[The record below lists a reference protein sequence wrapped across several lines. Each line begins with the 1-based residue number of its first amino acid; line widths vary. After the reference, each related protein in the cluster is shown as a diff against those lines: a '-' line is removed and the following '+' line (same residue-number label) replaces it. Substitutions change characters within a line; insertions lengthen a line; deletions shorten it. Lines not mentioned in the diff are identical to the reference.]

1 VFTATVV
8 LGVFSTLV
16 FIRTS
21 FNMPPLLESI
31 SQQAPQPPYLQ
42 KTKASNQ
49 LIVNG
54 EPFLLLGAELHNS
67 TLSNACFFASLLPKL
82 KAMNVNTILG
92 AVSWAMIE
100 PVEGEFDFVEL
111 DRCIVAAREQGFHLV
126 LLWFGSYKNATSSYP
141 PAWVQRDDKRFPRMQ
156 LRQAGGVLKTVNVLQ
171 PFCDAAKNA
180 DARAFAALM
189 RHVKEFD
196 SAYSTVIM
204 VQVENEVGLMGD
216 SRDGSS
222 TATLLYQS
230 PVPDGLLAHLS
241 ADYDRLHPTFKEKFP
256 SVRGKTGPLSWAEVF
271 GPGPLAEDLFMADA
285 FSRYV
290 QFVAAAGRAEYDIP
304 LYMNVALCSE
314 DPSWQDFGYIPA
326 DIPSG
331 DRPGE
336 YPSGG
341 PVGHNL
347 DVYRYNAPDIQFYGP
362 DIYLQNYEVASE
374 CFRHES
380 LPLFVPEQ
388 RRDEYGARRM
398 WPAYG
403 TQLAIGCS
411 PFGVDS
417 LLPHE
422 KSPFTLHYKLLH
434 DVRKYILDAQ
444 ATRPDDIFGFYFD
457 EQEHSQ
463 EKPWVKSFGDYEAT
477 VERVFSFGK
486 KGQAAA
492 GMLIRQPDGKYIAVG
507 FGYHVIFRSTNPN
520 SVFTGVLCVEEMEAQ
535 EDGTLRRA
543 RVFNG
548 DETAHGTC
556 LVMPP
561 QEPDYDEFP
570 IPVQIPARTM
580 IARCIVFDL
589 VEGESR

>member
-1 VFTATVV
+1 
-8 LGVFSTLV
+8 
-16 FIRTS
+16 
-21 FNMPPLLESI
+21 MPPVLSSI
-31 SQQAPQPPYLQ
+31 GQQAPQPPHLRKNARSSQ
-42 KTKASNQ
+42 F
-49 LIVNG
+49 IVNG

-67 TLSNACFFASLLPKL
+67 TLSNASFFSSLLPKL

-126 LLWFGSYKNATSSYP
+126 LLWFGSYKNAMSVYAP
-141 PAWVQRDDKRFPRMQ
+141 VWVQRDNKRFPRMQ

-189 RHVKEFD
+189 RHVREFD

-222 TATLLYQS
+222 TATQLYQNR
-230 PVPDGLLAHLS
+230 VPDGLLAHLS
-241 ADYDRLHPTFKEKFP
+241 ASYDRLHLAFRDKFHK
-256 SVRGKTGPLSWAEVF
+256 VKGKTGPLSWAEAF
-271 GPGPLAEDLFMADA
+271 GAGPLAEDLFMADA

-290 QFVAAAGRAEYDIP
+290 QCVAAAGRAEYDIP

-314 DPSWQDFGYIPA
+314 DPSWQDFGYIP
-326 DIPSG
+326 PEVPLG

-347 DVYRYNAPDIQFYGP
+347 DVYVYNAPDIQFYGP
-362 DIYLQNYEVASE
+362 DIYLQKYEMVSE
-374 CFRHES
+374 CFRYRNM
-380 LPLFVPEQ
+380 PLFVPEQ
-388 RRDEYGARRM
+388 RRDEYGARRI

-417 LLPHE
+417 LMPWE
-422 KSPFTLHYKLLH
+422 TCPFTLHYKLLH
-434 DVRKYILDAQ
+434 DVRKYILEAQ
-444 ATRPDDIFGFYFD
+444 ATSPDNIFGFYYD
-457 EQEHSQ
+457 EEEHPL

-486 KGQAAA
+486 KGPAA
-492 GMLIRQPDGKYIAVG
+492 GMLIREPDGKFLAVG
-507 FGYHVIFRSTNPN
+507 FGYQVVFQSTNPS

-535 EDGTLRRA
+535 EDGTLRRG

-548 DETAHGTC
+548 DETQHGKC

-561 QEPDYDEFP
+561 QEPDYGGFP
-570 IPVQIPARTM
+570 IPFHIPARTM
-580 IARCIVFDL
+580 MARCTVFNL
-589 VEGESR
+589 VEAEEST